1 MIALLAY
8 IHRCFIRSYRYGA
21 PTVIYAG
28 IVLLIYSTV
37 PNPIMESY
45 AFTSALLFVAAAAI
59 GCLAIDVE
67 TANQEMATLAH
78 TRSIVRLGWAKLLYA
93 WIFASSL
100 GLFAVLY
107 PALLGRFERL
117 PSPEELVMG
126 LLYHVALSALGVS
139 LSGWF
144 SVKIIYSRFYAILGL
159 CLWVALGLGGGGI
172 ANALP
177 NGLSW
182 LVHILPPVPRV
193 LHALT
198 FYGELSTGA
207 KWLPLGTAA
216 LYAFGSAGLFLFVLN
231 HKKLDYP
238 GE

>member
-21 PTVIYAG
+21 PSVIYLG
-28 IVLLIYSTV
+28 ILLLIYSTV

-59 GCLAIDVE
+59 GSLTIDVE

-78 TRSIVRLGWAKLLYA
+78 TRSIVRLGGAKLLYA
-93 WIFASSL
+93 WIFASVL
-100 GLFAVLY
+100 GAAAVLY

-117 PSPEELVMG
+117 PYPEELAMG
-126 LLYHVALSALGVS
+126 LLYHAALALLGVS

-144 SVKIIYSRFYAILGL
+144 SVKLIYSRFYAILGL
-159 CLWVALGLGGGGI
+159 CIWVTLGLGAGGI

-177 NGLSW
+177 EPLAW
-182 LVHILPPVPRV
+182 LAHALPPIP
-193 LHALT
+193 LTMHALT
-198 FYGELSTGA
+198 FYGELSAGS
-207 KWLPLGTAA
+207 KWLPIGAAA
-216 LYAFGSAGLFLFVLN
+216 LYAALSTGLFLFVLN
-231 HKKLDYP
+231 RKQLDYP
-238 GE
+238 RE